1 MRIRLWIAA
10 TFVLLATVWPLE
22 PRAASDA
29 YQIDAVKSRVTIVV
43 GKAGAF
49 SFLAGHTHEVSGPLE
64 SGSLDIDPDNPSR
77 SQVRIVIAASS
88 LKVSGADEPPKDRP
102 KVQEAMESDKVL
114 DVARFPRITFESTN
128 ITITTKR
135 QEGATLDVVVAGR
148 LTIRDVTRPA
158 SAPVHVELAVGSLIA
173 NGRFAVT
180 QSEFGIKPI
189 SVGGVV
195 AVKDKLDIAFS
206 ITAQR

>member
-1 MRIRLWIAA
+1 MRIRLCIAA
-10 TFVLLATVWPLE
+10 TFALLATVWPLE

-29 YQIDAVKSRVTIVV
+29 YQIDPVKSRVTIVV

-49 SFLAGHTHEVSGPLE
+49 SFLAGHTHEVSGPIE

-77 SQVRIVIAASS
+77 SQVHMAIAAAS

-128 ITITTKR
+128 VTTKR

-158 SAPVHVELAVGSLIA
+158 SAPVHVQLGGGSLIA

-180 QSEFGIKPI
+180 QTEFGIKPI
-189 SVGGVV
+189 SVGGAV